1 MSFLN
6 RLQHGWNAFI
16 GRDPTKTNSE
26 YLSNTG
32 ASYSTRPDRVVL
44 TRGNE
49 RSIINAIYNRI
60 AIDTASAKIVHANM
74 DSNHKF
80 LSERNSH
87 LNECLTCQ
95 ANLDQTGRELI
106 QDVVLSCFD
115 EGVVAVVPIETDY
128 NPDEKSFDPSNLRT
142 GRITQWYPD
151 SVRVKVYN
159 EWTGEKQE
167 LTFHKQSVAII
178 QNPFYSIM
186 NEPNSTLQ
194 RLIRKLN
201 LLDSIDEQTGAGKL
215 DLIIQLPYVVKT
227 ELKRQQAE
235 QRRKLIEDQL
245 AGSKY
250 GIAYTDGTEHIVQL
264 NRPTENTLQS
274 QIKEL
279 QATLYSQ
286 LGLTEEILNGT
297 ASEETMLNYFS
308 RTIEPILSAIA
319 DEFKRKFLT
328 KTARSQGQ
336 SIWFSR
342 DPFKLVP
349 VSKVADIAD
358 KFTRN
363 EILSSNEVRAIIG
376 YTPVD
381 DPKANELRNKNLNQS
396 NDENVSPP
404 AMVTDTENTSE

>member
-106 QDVVLSCFD
+106 QDIVLSCFD

-167 LTFHKQSVAII
+167 LMFHKQSVAII